1 MYFRGLIQ
9 RRFKPHLQKKI
20 TMISKDHIIDR
31 FISYVTIDTQSNPK
45 SQTTPSTK
53 KQWDLANKLAEE
65 LRSIGMQDVTLDEN
79 AYIMATLP
87 SNVGHEVP
95 TIGFISHFDTSPDF
109 SGTNVKPQIH
119 PNYLGGDILLN
130 KAENIVLSP
139 DYLEDLR
146 QYIGQTIIT
155 TDGTTLLGADDKA
168 GICEIVSAMEYL
180 INHPEIKHG
189 TIRVGFTPDEEIG
202 RGAHKF
208 DVKKFNAEWAYTM
221 DGSEIGELEY
231 ENFNAASA
239 VVTVKG
245 KSVHPGY
252 AKGKMVNSLY
262 IATEFI
268 NSLPRIETPEHTTE
282 YQGFFHLHTVEG
294 DVEQTTLEYIIRD
307 HDKKHFEAR
316 KEALEKLTEELNT
329 QYERDVIFTEIKDQ
343 YYNMREKIEPV
354 MHIVDIAEEAME
366 ALGIEPNIKAIRG
379 GTDGSQLSY
388 MGLPCPNIFAGGHN
402 FHGRYEYVPVES
414 MIKATEVI
422 CKIAELTA
430 AKYE

>member
-1 MYFRGLIQ
+1 
-9 RRFKPHLQKKI
+9 
-20 TMISKDHIIDR
+20 MISKEAIIKR
-31 FISYVTIDTQSNPK
+31 FISYVTIDTESDPT
-45 SQTTPSTK
+45 SDTTPSTE

-65 LRSIGMQDVTLDEN
+65 LKAIGMQDVSIDDN

-87 SNVGHEVP
+87 SNVDHHTP

-109 SGTNVKPQIH
+109 TGANVNPQIVE
-119 PNYLGGDILLN
+119 NYHGGDLLLN
-130 KAENIVLSP
+130 KEQNIVLSP
-139 DYLEDLR
+139 DYFEDLR
-146 QYIGQTIIT
+146 LYIGQTLIT

-168 GICEIVSAMEYL
+168 GVCEIVSAMEYL

-208 DVKKFNAEWAYTM
+208 DVKKFNADWAYTM

-231 ENFNAASA
+231 ENFNAAGA
-239 VVTVKG
+239 VVKVKG
-245 KSVHPGY
+245 KIVHPGY
-252 AKGKMVNSLY
+252 AKGKMVNSMY

-268 NSLPRIETPEHTTE
+268 NSLPKFETPEHTTG
-282 YQGFFHLHTVEG
+282 YQGFFHLCDIKGEVEETVL
-294 DVEQTTLEYIIRD
+294 QYIIRD
-307 HDKKHFEAR
+307 HDKGHFEAR
-316 KEALEKLTEELNT
+316 KDVMVKLANELNS
-329 QYERDVIFTEIKDQ
+329 QYGREVIVVDIKDQ
-343 YYNMREKIEPV
+343 YYNMKEKVEPV
-354 MHIVDIAEEAME
+354 MHIVDIAEEAMKQV
-366 ALGIEPNIKAIRG
+366 GIKPLIKAIRG

-422 CKIAELTA
+422 CKIVELTA
-430 AKYE
+430 SK

>member
-1 MYFRGLIQ
+1 
-9 RRFKPHLQKKI
+9 
-20 TMISKDHIIDR
+20 MISKEDIIKR
-31 FISYVTIDTQSNPK
+31 FISYAKIDTESDPN
-45 SQTTPSTK
+45 SDTTPSTK

-65 LRSIGMQDVTLDEN
+65 LKTIGMQDVSIDKN

-87 SNVGHEVP
+87 SNVAHEVP
-95 TIGFISHFDTSPDF
+95 TIGFIAHFDTSPDF
-109 SGTNVKPQIH
+109 TGANVNPQIIE
-119 PNYLGGDILLN
+119 NYHGGDIVLN
-130 KAENIVLSP
+130 KEENIVLSP
-139 DYLEDLR
+139 DYFEDLKL
-146 QYIGQTIIT
+146 YIGQTLIT

-208 DVKKFNAEWAYTM
+208 DVEKFGADWAYTM
-221 DGSEIGELEY
+221 DGSQIGELEY

-239 VVTVKG
+239 VVKVKG
-245 KSVHPGY
+245 KIVHPGY
-252 AKGKMVNSLY
+252 AKGKMVNSMY

-268 NSLPRIETPEHTTE
+268 NSLPRIETPEHTDG
-282 YQGFFHLHTVEG
+282 YQGFFHLHNIEG
-294 DVEQTTLEYIIRD
+294 DVEETTLQYIIRD
-307 HDKKHFEAR
+307 HDKGHFEAR
-316 KEALEKLTEELNT
+316 KEVMQKLTNELNS
-329 QYERDVIFTEIKDQ
+329 QYGREVIITEIKDQ

-366 ALGIEPNIKAIRG
+366 QLGIEPLIKAIRG

-430 AKYE
+430 VKHKRA